1 MQAAPG
7 RPRWFLHR
15 GRIKNSP
22 VQGGLQALLFTMTII
37 WIPVSCFPIIF
48 SYLSASVLFKEW
60 FLWKY
65 KLYTSGFMSQLL
77 LYSLCSL
84 CHVSPGHAWQ
94 VTTSDLHICWFPQPQ
109 TFSQAS
115 AELIF
120 FNFQF
125 RSLMGLLWGTY
136 LKPYGSP
143 HRLSLSLLYSFSPQQ
158 GDLQREPLWTVVWLL
173 QSWPLHSRLAHR
185 WCSKRNMCWT
195 KFYKLWRKFPW

>member
-1 MQAAPG
+1 MQVAPG

-15 GRIKNSP
+15 GRIKDFP

-37 WIPVSCFPIIF
+37 WIPVSCFSIIS

-65 KLYTSGFMSQLL
+65 KLEDISPFLRDFHLTLRAQIRPQTLCTSGFMSQLL
-77 LYSLCSL
+77 LYFLCSL

-94 VTTSDLHICWFPQPQ
+94 VTTSGLHICWFPQ

-125 RSLMGLLWGTY
+125 RSPMGLLWGTY

-143 HRLSLSLLYSFSPQQ
+143 HRLSLSLLYSFSPQK
-158 GDLQREPLWTVVWLL
+158 GDLQREPLWTVVCLL
-173 QSWPLHSRLAHR
+173 
-185 WCSKRNMCWT
+185 
-195 KFYKLWRKFPW
+195 